1 MNLKR
6 QLLLVSLMTLML
18 PWAGCE
24 FIRQTESALRQVQED
39 MLAGTAR
46 ALATSLA
53 QYPEEFPPADIRGTS
68 DDRVFLHQLTKRPEI
83 DGYFDDWPLGSES
96 LRSLRGPDGPV
107 RFAFGEY
114 GTDVYVYVEVT
125 DRDVVYAT
133 AQTLSVDDGP
143 TYADRVSVISS
154 SPPMSQETF
163 VFATEAPGQTVAYLR
178 DRFGFG
184 PERGITAYWQEF
196 ADGYRVEARIPVSLL
211 GSNLGLV
218 VRNTPDA
225 GDDGTRVQSFTG
237 STPGSTAR
245 LLSGIHDI
253 ATPLVPDGTRV
264 LITDAEGWRIATAGA
279 LEQSVGTDASAWS
292 RRVYEM
298 LVEGGKAASFAEP
311 DPRGRETQAYV
322 NIALDG
328 TEQTAWF
335 RAEDSGQAVIAAA
348 TPIVNNGD
356 IVGALILQQG
366 TDAILS
372 LANSGLARLI
382 NITIVTT
389 LVVAA
394 VLLGYATWLSRRIR
408 HLSKAAERALEKEQ
422 LQSALPGARAGDE
435 VGDLSRSFSYVL
447 RQLDDYNAY
456 LRSLASKLSHE
467 LRTPLA
473 IVTSSLDNLEHEQL
487 NEASTGYVGRASE
500 GANRLRKILNA
511 MSEANRV
518 EELMESADPEVFDLH
533 KVLNST
539 VTAYSD
545 AYPDRRFAFDSNA
558 SEARVNGSPELLI
571 QMLDKLV
578 DNAVSFSGD
587 GDTVEI
593 GLNCSGEAVV
603 MSVTNP
609 GPPLPERMR
618 AQLFDSMVSV
628 RDGENTRH
636 LGLGLFVARLIAEG
650 HSGRIEA
657 ENVEAGVRFSVVL
670 PNL

>member
-6 QLLLVSLMTLML
+6 QLLLVSVMTLML

-24 FIRQTESALRQVQED
+24 FIRQTESALRDVQED

-68 DDRVFLHQLTKRPEI
+68 DDRIFLHQLTKYPEI
-83 DGYFDDWPLGSES
+83 DGYFDDWPLGSDS

-107 RFAFGEY
+107 RFVFGEY
-114 GTDVYVYVEVT
+114 GSDVYFYAEVT
-125 DRDVVYAT
+125 DRNVVYAT
-133 AQTLSVDDGP
+133 TQTISVDDGP
-143 TYADRVSVISS
+143 TFADRVSVVSS
-154 SPPMSQETF
+154 SPPMSNETF
-163 VFATEAPGQTVAYLR
+163 VFTTEAPGQTVSYRR
-178 DRFGFG
+178 DRFGFA
-184 PERGITAYWQEF
+184 PEHAIAAYWQEF
-196 ADGYRVEARIPVSLL
+196 AGGYRVEARIPMSLL

-218 VRNTPDA
+218 VRNTPDED
-225 GDDGTRVQSFTG
+225 DDGTLVRSFTA

-245 LLSGIHDI
+245 LLSGIQDI
-253 ATPLVPDGTRV
+253 ADPLVPDGTRV

-279 LEQSVGTDASAWS
+279 LRQSGGGDASGWS

-298 LVEGGKAASFAEP
+298 LVESGKAASFADP

-322 NIALDG
+322 NIALNG

-335 RAEDSGQAVIAAA
+335 RAEESGQAVVAAA

-382 NITIVTT
+382 NVTILTT
-389 LVVAA
+389 LIVAA

-408 HLSKAAERALEKEQ
+408 QLSKAAERALENEQ
-422 LQSALPGARAGDE
+422 LQSDLPGALAGDE
-435 VGDLSRSFSYVL
+435 VGDLSRSFSHIL

-487 NEASTGYVGRASE
+487 SEASTGYVDRASE

-511 MSEANRV
+511 MSEASRV
-518 EELMESADPEVFDLH
+518 EELMESAEPEVFALH
-533 KVLNST
+533 KVLEST
-539 VTAYSD
+539 VAAYSD
-545 AYPDRRFAFDSNA
+545 AYPDRAFEFASDGLGA
-558 SEARVNGSPELLI
+558 SVNGSPELLI

-587 GDTVEI
+587 GDAITV
-593 GLNCSGEAVV
+593 GLLRRDDSVV
-603 MSVTNP
+603 VSVTNP
-609 GPPLPERMR
+609 GPPLPERMQ
-618 AQLFDSMVSV
+618 AQMFDSMVSM
-628 RDGENTRH
+628 RTGENTKH

-650 HSGRIEA
+650 HGGRIDA
-657 ENVEAGVRFSVVL
+657 ENVEIGVRFSVYL
-670 PNL
+670 PNS